1 SSSVVEQPRTAF
13 SCPDIV
19 QILQDPASSSECSD
33 VTIGRDHQPP
43 GQSHPAFR
51 NFFLSILTEQEAF
64 CVQKMMPFQT
74 ACPPGPGQDPE
85 VCNICLV
92 TITEEVVSHMAS
104 VSPMSSASASP
115 GPRAGPQVV
124 NIVNIPGPQ
133 RYLCGTLVPIRL
145 LGSRRTIG
153 KDA

>member
-1 SSSVVEQPRTAF
+1 MP
-13 SCPDIV
+13 CPLRITLEN
-19 QILQDPASSSECSD
+19 QLSLFQQDHAVPTFK
-33 VTIGRDHQPP
+33 VGL